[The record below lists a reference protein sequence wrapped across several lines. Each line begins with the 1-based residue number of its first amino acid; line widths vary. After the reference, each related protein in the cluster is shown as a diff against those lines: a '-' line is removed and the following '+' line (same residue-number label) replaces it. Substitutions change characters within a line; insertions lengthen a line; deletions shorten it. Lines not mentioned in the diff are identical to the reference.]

1 MPPESQPGSTRPRSG
16 RLLHVT
22 SWSGV
27 GPFWSV
33 GFDPSELK
41 PHAVQNSNRMR
52 SQTETFPASLAGSGL
67 ALLVSLFN

>member
-1 MPPESQPGSTRPRSG
+1 MPPESQPGTRPRSG

-41 PHAVQNSNRMR
+41 PHAVSN
-52 SQTETFPASLAGSGL
+52 
-67 ALLVSLFN
+67 

>member
-1 MPPESQPGSTRPRSG
+1 MPPESQPGTRPRSG

-33 GFDPSELK
+33 GFDPSALK
-41 PHAVQNSNRMR
+41 TACGLKLRH
-52 SQTETFPASLAGSGL
+52 FPPPSW
-67 ALLVSLFN
+67 V